1 MLVGTICDGLQS
13 YSGTVLTVLVIW
25 RYALASMSHQSLPIF
40 MTVVDASFV
49 AQMDFTIHTVVGWAP
64 KVSTAWSRAGGESVV
79 EDDF

>member
-1 MLVGTICDGLQS
+1 
-13 YSGTVLTVLVIW
+13 
-25 RYALASMSHQSLPIF
+25 